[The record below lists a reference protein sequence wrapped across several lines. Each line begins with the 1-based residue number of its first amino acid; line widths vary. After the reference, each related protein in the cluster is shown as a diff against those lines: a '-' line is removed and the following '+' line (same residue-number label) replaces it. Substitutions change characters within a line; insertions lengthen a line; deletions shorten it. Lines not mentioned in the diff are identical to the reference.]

1 MQGLLLL
8 NKPQGKTSYGAVS
21 AVKKISGEKRVGH
34 TGTLDPMATGV
45 LPVLLGRAT
54 ALASSMLDS
63 DKKYAAGV
71 KLGITTDTEDIT
83 GEVISKRE
91 VDITPEKICSVLSDF
106 VGIQMQRPPM
116 YSALKRAGVPLYKL
130 AREGKSVEIPERE
143 INVISL
149 NAVDINPDCG
159 EFAFDAVVSKGTY
172 IRSLV
177 RDIGEELGCG
187 AVLSSL
193 CRTSAAGFDIS
204 RCVRLED
211 LNEDNICDYLL
222 DEEEAVKH
230 LRSVSVTEKQAIR
243 FCNGGQLSFERTNIA
258 DPKLG
263 EHIRVKYAGLF
274 LGIGFCDIENQQ
286 LGIKCIINYPKVR
299 E

>member
-8 NKPQGKTSYGAVS
+8 NKPHGKTSYGAVS

-63 DKKYAAGV
+63 DKKYTAGV

-83 GEVISKRE
+83 GEIISKRE
-91 VDITPEKICSVLSDF
+91 VNITPERIYSVLSDF
-106 VGIQMQRPPM
+106 VGIQMQRPPL
-116 YSALKRAGVPLYKL
+116 YSALKRGGIPLYKL
-130 AREGKSVEIPERE
+130 AREGKSVEIPERK
-143 INVISL
+143 INVFSL
-149 NAVDINPDCG
+149 NAVYIKPDCS
-159 EFAFDAVVSKGTY
+159 EFTFDACVSKGTY

-177 RDIGEELGCG
+177 RDIGEVLGCG

-204 RCVRLED
+204 RCVSLDD
-211 LNEDNICDYLL
+211 LNAENIGDYLIN
-222 DEEEAVKH
+222 EEQAVKH
-230 LRSVSVTEKQAIR
+230 LRSVNVTEKQAVR
-243 FCNGGQLSFERTNIA
+243 FCNGGQLSFERTNISN
-258 DPKLG
+258 PKAG
-263 EHIRVKYAGLF
+263 ELMRVKCGGLF
-274 LGIGFCDIENQQ
+274 LGIGFCDTENQQ
-286 LGIKCIINYPKVR
+286 IGIKCIINYPKVGK
-299 E
+299 

>member
-63 DKKYAAGV
+63 DKKYTAGV

-83 GEVISKRE
+83 GEVISKME

-149 NAVDINPDCG
+149 NVVDINPDCD
-159 EFAFDAVVSKGTY
+159 EFSFDACVSKGTY

-193 CRTSAAGFDIS
+193 CRTSAAGFDIT
-204 RCVRLED
+204 RCVSLED
-211 LNEDNICDYLL
+211 LNAENIADYLMN
-222 DEEEAVKH
+222 EEEAVKH
-230 LRSVSVTEKQAIR
+230 LRSVNVTEKQAVR
-243 FCNGGQLSFERTNIA
+243 FCNGGQLSFERTNISV
-258 DPKLG
+258 PKSG
-263 EHIRVKYAGLF
+263 ELIRIKCGGLF
-274 LGIGFCDIENQQ
+274 LGIGFCDTENQHI
-286 LGIKCIINYPKVR
+286 GIRCIINYPKVR